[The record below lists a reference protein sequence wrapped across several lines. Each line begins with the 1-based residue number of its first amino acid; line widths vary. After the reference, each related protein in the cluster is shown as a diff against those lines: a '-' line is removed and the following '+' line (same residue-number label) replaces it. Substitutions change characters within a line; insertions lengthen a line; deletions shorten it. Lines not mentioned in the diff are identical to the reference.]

1 MDFGGVVVFWS
12 PFFNSPR
19 RPGRSWVRGIRLEP
33 GVPKPFQLTSGVPM
47 HLRTVPKRD
56 DGRGCGLRDDVTH
69 SVMTSQDDVGRMGML
84 HFRKAPFKTVTG
96 HIRILD
102 GMRTDP
108 SYGTHTSQI
117 GAPPPASGQAAFLG
131 TQFLRACLRVRVG
144 DVGSSSW
151 ARCKMDE

>member
-1 MDFGGVVVFWS
+1 MF
-12 PFFNSPR
+12 
-19 RPGRSWVRGIRLEP
+19 WVRRIRLET

-56 DGRGCGLRDDVTH
+56 DGRGRGLRDDVTH

-117 GAPPPASGQAAFLG
+117 GQCEMKGLFFNIGGSPSQRVSAA
-131 TQFLRACLRVRVG
+131 AMNV
-144 DVGSSSW
+144 
-151 ARCKMDE
+151 

>member
-1 MDFGGVVVFWS
+1 MF
-12 PFFNSPR
+12 
-19 RPGRSWVRGIRLEP
+19 WVRRIRLET

-56 DGRGCGLRDDVTH
+56 DGRGYGLRDDVTH

-117 GAPPPASGQAAFLG
+117 GAPPP
-131 TQFLRACLRVRVG
+131 RAG
-144 DVGSSSW
+144 
-151 ARCKMDE
+151 